1 MKVPPHADNESQ
13 RLAALEAYHLLQ
25 TFPEQVLDELTTLA
39 ATICDV
45 PISMISLVG
54 EAHQKFLSK
63 VGVDFDQTPRDVS
76 FCGHAIQHRDL
87 MVVPDATQD
96 ERFLDNPMVT
106 GELGVRFYAG
116 APLVTPSGEA
126 LGTLCILDRVP
137 RQLMP
142 SQLSALRVLSRQ
154 VMSQLELRRQ
164 TRELVA
170 SQEQLSFALDATLDG
185 LWDWSIPTG
194 EVHFSPQWARLL
206 GYRPEEVPQRVEF
219 FFTVLHPDDVP
230 RVQKVLDDH
239 LQGRTPVKQDEI
251 RLKMKSGEYRWFLD
265 RGKVVTRDAS
275 GTPLRMV
282 GTITDISARK
292 QTEAALQA
300 SENELRLITNKVPG
314 PVSRVDRNL
323 RYRFVNDQYEVTL
336 GKRRDEVLGALMPEV
351 LGPDLFRQAEPNI
364 RRALG
369 GEHVTFETRYVA
381 PGGDERFSLV
391 NLIPD
396 VGSGGEV
403 VGFFV
408 VALDITD
415 RKRAESALRVSDA
428 ALKSISQGVLI
439 TSVDGTILSAN
450 QAFCAITG
458 YEDSAI
464 QGRSSEFLY
473 EGLNDP
479 ASLKALKNA
488 LREGREFSGELLDR
502 RKDGSR
508 YWNDMTVTPVRDE
521 RGELTHF
528 ICVIRDI
535 SQRRRL
541 EDQLRQVQ
549 KMEAIGQLAGGV
561 AHDFNNILAAILG
574 NVELALMDTPGEHPA
589 RESLHEIKNAS
600 ARAKSLIQQILAF
613 SRQQPQERR
622 VMTLAPVVQEA
633 LGFLRATIPAVVTV
647 VATTEPDMPPIM
659 GDPTQIH
666 QIIVNLFTNAW
677 HAMDDQPGRI
687 EISLHSMTLEEGHV
701 SRMAGMR
708 AGRYACLSVKD
719 TGKGMDAAT
728 LERIFDP
735 FFTTK
740 DPGKGTGLGLSVVHG
755 IVQAHDGWINV
766 SSQLGRG
773 STFQVFFP
781 VTATQ
786 EELKGETA
794 PNLKRGDGHHILYID
809 DETSLVALAK
819 RMLER
824 FGYRVS
830 GFSDTGQAM
839 KHFREN
845 PSAFDLVITD
855 LNMPGY
861 SGLQMA
867 AEFLRMRKDL
877 PVVLCSGRVTE
888 DLKQRAF
895 NAGIKDVL
903 HKPNTSEELSETVHR
918 LIGLR

>member
-1 MKVPPHADNESQ
+1 MKAPPNADNESQ
-13 RLAALEAYHLLQ
+13 RVAALEAYHLHNAV
-25 TFPEQVLDELTTLA
+25 PEQALDDLTTLA

-45 PISMISLVG
+45 PMSMISLVG
-54 EAHQKFLSK
+54 MSQQKFLSR
-63 VGVDFDQTPRDVS
+63 VGVDFDQTSRDIS
-76 FCGHAIQHRDL
+76 FCGHAILRRDL
-87 MVVPDATQD
+87 LVVPDAALD
-96 ERFLDNPMVT
+96 DRFHDNPMVT
-106 GELGVRFYAG
+106 GEPRVRFYAG
-116 APLVTPSGEA
+116 APLITPTGEA

-137 RQLMP
+137 RQLQP
-142 SQLSALRVLSRQ
+142 CQLSALQVLSRQ
-154 VMSQLELRRQ
+154 VMFQLELRRQ
-164 TRELVA
+164 TRELA
-170 SQEQLSFALDATLDG
+170 SSQERLSFALDATLDG
-185 LWDWSIPTG
+185 LWDWNIPTG

-206 GYRPEEVPQRVEF
+206 GYSADEIPMRVEF
-219 FFTVLHPDDVP
+219 FFTVLHPEDVP
-230 RVQKVLDDH
+230 RVQKVLEDH
-239 LQGRTPVKQDEI
+239 LQGKTEVKQDEV
-251 RLKMKSGEYRWFLD
+251 RLKMKGGEYRWFLD
-265 RGKVVTRDAS
+265 RGKVVTRDAA

-282 GTITDISARK
+282 GTITDITARK
-292 QTEAALQA
+292 RTEAALLA

-323 RYRFVNDQYEVTL
+323 RYLFVNDHYEVTL
-336 GKRRDEVLGALMPEV
+336 GRRREEVLGASMPEI

-364 RRALG
+364 RRALR
-369 GEHVTFETRYVA
+369 GEQVTFETRSTA
-381 PGGDERFSLV
+381 PGGNERFNLV

-396 VGSGGEV
+396 LDSAGKV

-408 VALDITD
+408 MALDITD
-415 RKRAESALRVSDA
+415 RKRAEAALRISDA

-439 TSVDGTILSAN
+439 TSVDGTILSVN
-450 QAFCAITG
+450 QAFCTITG
-458 YEDSAI
+458 YAEAGI
-464 QGRSSEFLY
+464 LGRSSQFLY

-479 ASLKALKNA
+479 RSLRALKNA
-488 LREGREFSGELLDR
+488 LHEGREFSGELSDR
-502 RKDGSR
+502 RADGSR
-508 YWNDMTVTPVRDE
+508 FWNDLTVTPVRDE

-528 ICVIRDI
+528 ICVIRDV

-561 AHDFNNILAAILG
+561 AHDFNNILAAIIG
-574 NVELALMDTPGEHPA
+574 NVELALMDTADGHPA

-622 VMTLAPVVQEA
+622 VITLGPVVQEA

-647 VATTEPDMPPIM
+647 VSTTEPDLPPIL

-666 QIIVNLFTNAW
+666 QIIVNLCTNAW
-677 HAMDDQPGRI
+677 HAMDDQPGCI
-687 EISLHSMTLEEGHV
+687 EIALHSMTLEEGHV

-719 TGKGMDAAT
+719 SGKGMDTAT

-740 DPGKGTGLGLSVVHG
+740 EPGKGTGLGLSVVHG

-766 SSQLGRG
+766 SSQPGRG

-781 VTATQ
+781 VTTTQ
-786 EELKGETA
+786 EELTGETA
-794 PNLKRGDGHHILYID
+794 PEFKRGDGHHILYID

-830 GFSDTGQAM
+830 GFSDSGQAM
-839 KHFREN
+839 RHFREN

-867 AEFLRMRKDL
+867 AEFLRLRKDL

-895 NAGIKDVL
+895 SAGIKDVL
-903 HKPNTSEELSETVHR
+903 HKPNTSEELSKTVHR
-918 LIGLR
+918 LIGSR